1 MSYLRAGIIILVS
14 AFLFG
19 CASSSNESE
28 QATIS
33 PKTVS
38 VPEYLAFLEH
48 LDSSIDKGE
57 PRALNDNE
65 KSQYTGL
72 SNSLKRLLKEHESI
86 DTVSM
91 EDRIR
96 INNLHE
102 RLQAVV
108 MGNKSGQ
115 VICRSERS
123 TGTNFKRTTCMTRAE
138 WERQQQE
145 VQDFFRQGFGF
156 GSGMVGPDN

>member
-1 MSYLRAGIIILVS
+1 MSYLRAGILLV
-14 AFLFG
+14 LTVLVFG
-19 CASSSNESE
+19 CASNSNEST
-28 QATIS
+28 QASIS

-48 LDSSIDKGE
+48 LDSSIEKGE
-57 PRALNDNE
+57 PRELKADE
-65 KSQYTGL
+65 ISQYTGL
-72 SNSLKRLLKEHESI
+72 SNSLKRLLQGHASI
-86 DTVSM
+86 ETVAM
-91 EDRIR
+91 EDRMR
-96 INNLHE
+96 ISNLHE

-123 TGTNFKRTTCMTRAE
+123 TGTNFKRTTCMTRAD
-138 WERQQQE
+138 WERQQRE

-156 GSGMVGPDN
+156 ASDMAGPDN

>member
-1 MSYLRAGIIILVS
+1 MSYLRAGLLVLLTV
-14 AFLFG
+14 FVFG
-19 CASSSNESE
+19 CASSSQETT

-57 PRALNDNE
+57 PRALDENE

-72 SNSLKRLLKEHESI
+72 SNSLKRLLQGHESI
-86 DTVSM
+86 DTVAM

-96 INNLHE
+96 VANLHE

-108 MGNKSGQ
+108 MGSKSGQ

-145 VQDFFRQGFGF
+145 VQNFFRQGFGF
-156 GSGMVGPDN
+156 GSDMVGPDN